1 MALNQ
6 NRYHF
11 GSESGT
17 ESTYPVLAAANFP
30 IMHPPGRGLLCRVNA
45 QASGGVAHANTAF
58 QWRYR
63 HTPKATGVAGAWT
76 DITTSSAVARTG
88 STTVFTNGANCT
100 QRLAGTGTFEASGA
114 GCTHD
119 GSSGGAANDIAANG
133 CSETAI
139 GIQIINA
146 DTAVG
151 DLVELRVESGGTPL
165 AGYDAVPTIRV
176 AANILAI
183 QSRDTS
189 EQVSVSAAVARIVG
203 TQVCLGVVGLSASDL
218 ADSALAFSFTV
229 WGTTVVGSTDPADY
243 TIPIS
248 GPDGFTCGTTGK
260 AGTKYAGMNIPPEYC
275 FVADV
280 PEGTRRVLAR
290 VTASKPVTWGLDAAV
305 TGDV

>member
-6 NRYHF
+6 TAYHF
-11 GSESGT
+11 GQESGT
-17 ESTYPVLAAANFP
+17 EATYPALAAPNFP
-30 IMHPPGRGLLCRVNA
+30 IFYPPGRGLLCRVNA
-45 QASGGVAHANTAF
+45 QASGGVAHPNTAF

-63 HTPKATGVAGAWT
+63 LTPKATGTPGAWT
-76 DITTSSAVARTG
+76 DVTTSSNVIGTG

-146 DTAVG
+146 DTEVG
-151 DLVELRVESGGTPL
+151 DLVELRVESGGAPL
-165 AGYDAVPTIRV
+165 AGYDATPAVRV

-183 QSRDTS
+183 QARDTA
-189 EQVSVSAAVARIVG
+189 EQVSDSAAVAKIRG
-203 TQVCLGVVGLSASDL
+203 TQVCCGVVGLSASDL
-218 ADSALAFSFTV
+218 ADADLTFAFTV

-243 TIPIS
+243 TIPLY
-248 GPDGFTCGTTGK
+248 GPDVTNCGIT
-260 AGTKYAGMNIPPEYC
+260 GTKGKYNGMSIPPEFC

-280 PEGTRRVLAR
+280 PEGTRRVLAK
-290 VTASKPVTWGLDAAV
+290 VTASKSVTWGLDAAI